1 MIELN
6 SQDLDE
12 TLVCRVRRRLLAGV
26 AVVVPLAVT
35 FHVLWAVLAFFDN
48 QFQPL
53 IETALGL
60 RLPGL
65 GLLTTVLVL
74 YGAGLLATNV
84 LGLRMLELTDRLL
97 GKVPGV
103 GQIYRG
109 TQRVVDSVSRNRQVT
124 FQQVVFVEFPRPGMR
139 ALGFVTGRMQDA
151 AGGTHCTIFVPTTPV
166 PTSGYL
172 VIVPEEEMENTT
184 FSVEEGI
191 EFVISAGVS
200 SPRFLPLRTA
210 AGEPDAQP
218 EPVNEPE
225 SAKQPEPVN
234 EPPAAPEPSTSTQD
248 PRSRPASMPAPAPD
262 SEPVVSVR

>member
-1 MIELN
+1 MN
-6 SQDLDE
+6 SPDLDE
-12 TLVCRVRRRLLAGV
+12 TLACRVRRRLLAGV
-26 AVVVPLAVT
+26 AVIVPLAVT

-65 GLLTTVLVL
+65 GLLTTLLLL
-74 YGAGLLATNV
+74 YGAGMLATNM
-84 LGLRMLELTDRLL
+84 LGLRLLELTDKLL

-124 FQQVVFVEFPRPGMR
+124 FKQVVFVEFPRPGMR
-139 ALGFVTGRMQDA
+139 ALGFVTARMQDA

-172 VIVPEEEMENTT
+172 VVVPEEEMEVTAL
-184 FSVEEGI
+184 SVEEGI

-200 SPRFLPLRTA
+200 APQFLPLRTGA
-210 AGEPDAQP
+210 AESDAQI
-218 EPVNEPE
+218 EPE
-225 SAKQPEPVN
+225 VVQEPALATSTL
-234 EPPAAPEPSTSTQD
+234 EAPYDPDPKAAP
-248 PRSRPASMPAPAPD
+248 ASD
-262 SEPVVSVR
+262 SEGLVSAR